1 MRGDDEDRDKM
12 AAPDERPS
20 LLARLRSHVLP
31 ETPDFYRLLVVQS
44 ELMCR
49 GTEQLVSFL
58 RTADPAAGQE
68 VRRLEHEGDR
78 VKAANLETLHRSFAT
93 PMDREDFYQAVTS
106 IDEVLNYA
114 KTSVREIDVLGL
126 TPDPHMA
133 AIAELVDAGARALLE
148 GFRQLQHAPEAAD
161 LQAER
166 ARKSERAAE
175 KAYRRALAELL
186 DPAAQRQR
194 LETARARA
202 GALEPDPA
210 FEALAIVSE
219 LLKRREIY
227 RHLSN
232 AADHVAHAAQ
242 VLADI
247 VNKST

>member
-1 MRGDDEDRDKM
+1 MHDDEDRDRTTVSGK
-12 AAPDERPS
+12 RLS
-20 LLARLRSHVLP
+20 LLARLKAHVLP
-31 ETPDFYRLLVVQS
+31 ETPDFYQLLVEQCDLV
-44 ELMCR
+44 CR
-49 GTEQLVSFL
+49 GTEQLVAFL
-58 RTADPAAGQE
+58 RTGDAEAGQA
-68 VRRLEHEGDR
+68 VRSLEHEGDR
-78 VKAANLETLHRSFAT
+78 VKAANLEILHRSFAT

-106 IDEVLNYA
+106 IDEILNYA
-114 KTSVREIDVLGL
+114 KTSVREIDVLAL

-148 GFRQLQHAPEAAD
+148 GFRQLEHAPAEAD

-186 DPAAQRQR
+186 DPAMQRQR
-194 LETARARA
+194 LEATRTAS
-202 GALEPDPA
+202 GTPD
-210 FEALAIVSE
+210 EVIDVLTVITE

-247 VNKST
+247 VNKAT